1 MFWNIQNK
9 IIVKKENKN
18 LKKKKKPFSTHLVF
32 FSQWQT
38 EVQIVNFHLDCP
50 LQAGKALPITN
61 PPYLFET

>member
-9 IIVKKENKN
+9 IIVKKKNKN
-18 LKKKKKPFSTHLVF
+18 LKKNPFSTHLVF
-32 FSQWQT
+32 FSQEQT

-61 PPYLFET
+61 PPYLIET